1 MDDYLTESDQW
12 ERVKAFIR
20 ENGIAMIVGVL
31 LGAGILYGY
40 TWWGDRVT
48 ARAQT
53 AAARYLDVLDALGR
67 NDKARAIELTQQLQK
82 DFASTPYV
90 DQAQLALARMHVE
103 RGELED
109 AALRLKSVAA
119 DSKDTQ
125 LRLVARERLAR
136 VQLAQGKADE
146 ALKTL
151 EGQQAAEFV
160 ARYAEVRGDALLQKG
175 DHAGALAAYREA
187 LAATEPGVTDT
198 GLLQLK
204 INDLAA
210 ATPAPSAAPAPAPA
224 TSATP
229 TKEHTP

>member
-1 MDDYLTESDQW
+1 VDDYLTESDQW
-12 ERVKAFIR
+12 ERVKTFIR
-20 ENGIAMIVGVL
+20 ENGVAMIVGVL
-31 LGAGILYGY
+31 LGAGILFGVS
-40 TWWGDRVT
+40 WWNERVT
-48 ARAQT
+48 TRSQA
-53 AAARYLDVLDALGR
+53 AAARYLDVIDALGR

-82 DFASTPYV
+82 DFSATPYV

-109 AALRLKSVAA
+109 ASQRLKGVA
-119 DSKDTQ
+119 DNSKDEQ

-136 VQLAQGKADE
+136 VQLSQGKPDD

-151 EGQQAAEFV
+151 EGVQAPAFT

-210 ATPAPSAAPAPAPA
+210 EPAQASTATPAKES
-224 TSATP
+224 TP
-229 TKEHTP
+229 

>member
-12 ERVKAFIR
+12 ERVKTFVR

-40 TWWGDRVT
+40 SWWSDHVT
-48 ARAQT
+48 ARSQA

-82 DFASTPYV
+82 DYAATPYV

-103 RGELED
+103 HNELED
-109 AALRLKSVAA
+109 AARRLKDVA
-119 DSKDTQ
+119 DGSKDEQ

-136 VQLAQGKADE
+136 VQLAQGKADD

-151 EGQQAAEFV
+151 EGAKAPAFT

-175 DHAGALAAYREA
+175 DRAGALAAYREA
-187 LAATEPGVTDT
+187 LAATEPGITDT

-204 INDLAA
+204 INDLATA
-210 ATPAPSAAPAPAPA
+210 EPAQASTATPAKEPAP
-224 TSATP
+224 
-229 TKEHTP
+229 

>member
-12 ERVKAFIR
+12 ERVKTFIR
-20 ENGIAMIVGVL
+20 ENGVAMIVGVL
-31 LGAGILYGY
+31 LGAGILFGVS
-40 TWWGDRVT
+40 WWNERVT
-48 ARAQT
+48 TRSQA
-53 AAARYLDVLDALGR
+53 AAARYLDVIDALGR

-82 DFASTPYV
+82 DFSATPYV

-109 AALRLKSVAA
+109 ASQRLKGVA
-119 DSKDTQ
+119 DNSKDEQ

-136 VQLAQGKADE
+136 VQLSQGKPDD

-151 EGQQAAEFV
+151 EGVQAPAFT

-210 ATPAPSAAPAPAPA
+210 EPAQASTATPAKES
-224 TSATP
+224 TP
-229 TKEHTP
+229 